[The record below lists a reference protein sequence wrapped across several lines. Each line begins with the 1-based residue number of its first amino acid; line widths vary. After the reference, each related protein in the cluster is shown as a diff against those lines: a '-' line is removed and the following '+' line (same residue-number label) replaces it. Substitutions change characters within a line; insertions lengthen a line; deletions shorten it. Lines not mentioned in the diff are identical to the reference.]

1 MAAASS
7 ICVSKMISI
16 EGMRRKEASHR
27 RMKGGPDK
35 RGRDI

>member
-7 ICVSKMISI
+7 ICVSKMISM
-16 EGMRRKEASHR
+16 EGMRRKEASDC

-35 RGRDI
+35 RGRHI